1 VRLDPGAIFL
11 PDIAARYPGYIWI
24 PLRTDLIGP
33 MLQPGTFA
41 LTLLLS
47 LLTALGPLSMD
58 MYLPSLPDIGRTLN
72 APIVQVQLTISSYLF
87 GFAAGQIF
95 YGPVSDRFGRRP
107 VLLAALVLYAL
118 ATIGCAVAQSI
129 GGLIALRFLQAVG
142 GAGAIVLARAVVR
155 DIYSGV
161 RAGRELSLM
170 GAITGVAPIVAPVIG
185 GGLQIW
191 FGWRATFVLLVAFAA
206 LIGAVA
212 ARLLPETL
220 RETIKAPFSLGA
232 MSEMYR
238 SVAVHRSFLAHLA
251 ILTSAF
257 VGLFA
262 WISGAPVVM
271 QSAIYGLSPFAF
283 GVTFAI
289 GAGGYVLGTFI
300 AARIVMRLGL
310 DRLIGIGT
318 AAMALGGLA
327 MAAVI
332 GVALSHVLWFV
343 AAMTLYL
350 AGLGFALPATMAGAL
365 TPFPDRAGTASSVLG
380 FAQQTG
386 AAITAAAVGAYLG
399 RSAWPVASVVAVMG
413 CLSFL
418 IWLWTRQVRRHGEF
432 QPR

>member
-1 VRLDPGAIFL
+1 
-11 PDIAARYPGYIWI
+11 
-24 PLRTDLIGP
+24 

-47 LLTALGPLSMD
+47 FLTALGPLSMD
-58 MYLPSLPDIGRTLN
+58 MYLPSLPDIGRSLQVPTL
-72 APIVQVQLTISSYLF
+72 QVQLTISSYLF
-87 GFAAGQIF
+87 GFAVGQIF

-107 VLLAALVLYAL
+107 VLLTALVLYAL
-118 ATIGCAVAQSI
+118 ATIGCAAAQSI

-191 FGWRATFVLLVAFAA
+191 FGWRATFVLLVILAGI
-206 LIGAVA
+206 IGATA

-220 RETIKAPFSLGA
+220 REPVKTSFSFSA
-232 MSEMYR
+232 MSALYR
-238 SVAVHRSFLAHLA
+238 SVVVHHGFLANLA
-251 ILTSAF
+251 ILTVSF

-271 QSAIYGLSPFAF
+271 QSPIYDLSPFGF

-289 GAGGYVLGTFI
+289 GAGGYVLGTLV

-310 DRLIGIGT
+310 DRLIGMGT
-318 AAMALGGLA
+318 ATMALGGLI
-327 MAAVI
+327 MVAVI
-332 GVALSHVLWFV
+332 GLALPHVLWFV
-343 AAMTLYL
+343 GAMTLFL

-365 TPFPDRAGTASSVLG
+365 TPFHDRAGTASSVMG
-380 FAQQTG
+380 FAQQSG
-386 AAITAAAVGAYLG
+386 AAITAAVVGAYLG
-399 RSAWPVASVVAVMG
+399 HSAWPVASVVAVMG
-413 CLSFL
+413 CLSFA
-418 IWLWTRQVRRHGEF
+418 IWLLTRRVRA
-432 QPR
+432 PR

>member
-1 VRLDPGAIFL
+1 
-11 PDIAARYPGYIWI
+11 
-24 PLRTDLIGP
+24 

-107 VLLAALVLYAL
+107 VLLGALVLYAL

-170 GAITGVAPIVAPVIG
+170 GAITGVAPIIAPVIG

-206 LIGAVA
+206 LIGVVA

-220 RETIKAPFSLGA
+220 RETIKTPFSLSM

-238 SVAVHRSFLAHLA
+238 SVAVHRGFLAYLA

-257 VGLFA
+257 IGLFA

-283 GVTFAI
+283 GVTFAV

-318 AAMALGGLA
+318 AGMALGGLA

-332 GVALSHVLWFV
+332 GAALSHVLWFV

-413 CLSFL
+413 CVSFL

-432 QPR
+432 PPR